1 MSGAMSGVLQLCS
14 YHDENTFDEVVKNLT
29 APPNFFLH
37 KATIHGATFVARLVA
52 RQKLLSVWCIV
63 TQSLVA

>member
-1 MSGAMSGVLQLCS
+1 MKHFDVL
-14 YHDENTFDEVVKNLT
+14 
-29 APPNFFLH
+29 

-52 RQKLLSVWCIV
+52 RQKFLSVWCIV